1 MFEKSSGK
9 PILLVCL
16 AMFGLMAGQQ
26 MVGPILP
33 PLARELGLSE
43 LHLGIV
49 MTVAASGAVLVS
61 PFWGRRSTAWGHRA
75 VLLTSLVGAAA
86 GLLGFAVI
94 AQAGMSGVFAVPL
107 LFTLILLT
115 RSIVFGIAWA
125 ATPVTAQ
132 SYVADMTSGEAARVR
147 GMSMVGAAQG
157 LGMALGPGVGGL
169 LVFGGLLLPLYVA
182 PALIAVI
189 AVLVW
194 LNLPKPEKHRERTV
208 SAKVSPFD
216 ARVWPFLLS
225 GFGMFLTYGIVM
237 LTLGFLL
244 QDRLGLTAKQTGL
257 ATGLVTLAGAGMMM
271 LVQAV
276 VVPRIGW
283 RPGRLIQAGVIV
295 MAVGTAVM
303 VFAFNAVV
311 ATVAL
316 AVIGAGM
323 GFGVPGFMSGPTLTV
338 RRAEQGAVAG
348 LTGSSNALTFVFG
361 PLVGTALY
369 EIAPAA
375 PSLLGTA
382 LLIGLVVFVFAH
394 PGIRQAAPPV
404 ETPQPVEVPVVD

>member
-1 MFEKSSGK
+1 MFEKSSGR
-9 PILLVCL
+9 PVLLVCL
-16 AMFGLMAGQQ
+16 AVFGLMAGQQ

-49 MTVAASGAVLVS
+49 MTVAAIGAVVAS
-61 PFWGRRSTAWGHRA
+61 PFWGRRGASWGHRA
-75 VLLTSLVGAAA
+75 VLLTSLAGATV

-94 AQAGMSGVFAVPL
+94 AQAGLAGAFAVPL
-107 LFTLILLT
+107 LFALILLS
-115 RSIVFGIAWA
+115 RSVIFGISWA

-132 SYVADMTSGEAARVR
+132 SYVADMTTGEVARVR

-194 LNLPKPEKHRERTV
+194 LNLPKPDKHREIV
-208 SAKVSPFD
+208 AAVKVKPFD
-216 ARVWPFLLS
+216 PRVWPFLLA
-225 GFGMFLTYGIVM
+225 GFGMFMTYGIVL
-237 LTLGFLL
+237 LTVGFLL
-244 QDRLGLTAKQTGL
+244 QDRLALTAQQTGL
-257 ATGLVTLAGAGMMM
+257 ATGLVTLACAGMMM

-276 VVPRIGW
+276 VVPRVGW
-283 RPGRLIQAGVIV
+283 GPARLIRVGASV
-295 MAVGTAVM
+295 MAVGTATM
-303 VFAFNAVV
+303 VFASTAAVV
-311 ATVAL
+311 AVAL
-316 AVIGAGM
+316 AVLGVGV
-323 GFGVPGFMSGPTLTV
+323 GFCMPGSMSGPTLLV
-338 RRAEQGAVAG
+338 SREEQGAVAG

-375 PSLLGTA
+375 PYLLGTV
-382 LLIGLVVFVFAH
+382 LLVGLIVFVFAH
-394 PGIRQAAPPV
+394 PGIRQTAPPTGV
-404 ETPQPVEVPVVD
+404 QRPIEVPAVD